1 MLLKSPLF
9 EEIRNYLTRVDSEK
23 QIFLFVPFIKVSVL
37 EKLIE
42 GIENKIIIITDWSK
56 RNLIAGSSELKLY
69 PFCEKRKI
77 PLYHNEK
84 LHLKAYSVNLAPPT
98 C

>member
-9 EEIRNYLTRVDSEK
+9 EEIKKYLTKAGSEK
-23 QIFLFVPFIKVSVL
+23 QIFLYVPFIKTSVL

-56 RNLIAGSSELKLY
+56 SNLIAGSSELKLY
-69 PFCEKRKI
+69 PFCKEKKNYT
-77 PLYHNEK
+77 LS
-84 LHLKAYSVNLAPPT
+84 LQ
-98 C
+98 